1 MLSRKATRFIF
12 SFPAQLLVLL
22 IKKNHMLLL
31 YWSLL
36 FYMVLGDL
44 KSRFGTP
51 YLFLDPEYM
60 GHVGFRSF
68 FIMGFTT
75 GSFIMVFNMSSYI
88 INGFR
93 FPLIA
98 TLSRPF
104 MKYCINNFIL
114 PLLFVVTY
122 LSRLVYFQVY
132 YEYKGIVP
140 ILVNTLGFMLGLTV
154 IILVTLTYFFRTN
167 QDIIGMFGLEASDE
181 NPNNPFAEHLVT
193 EKDGRKF
200 LLRFSIKGK
209 KLWRV
214 DTYLSSFTKVKLV
227 RKTDHYQPEMIEKVF
242 KQNHLNAAVIEIIVF
257 VSFIILGLFKDY
269 PFFQIP
275 AAASIILIFAM
286 FIMISSAFRFWI
298 RTWSTIAFFLLLILV
313 NVISQTGFFYPENK
327 AYGLRYDSKADYS
340 IHSLN
345 ALTSDASMKHDM
357 DENII
362 LLNKWKSKFHDKPK
376 IILVNVSGG
385 GLRASM
391 WAFRVMQ
398 VADSLTGNCF
408 IESTNLITGASGG
421 MIGAAYYRE
430 LYLRYRLGL
439 QPTYREDAYLN
450 NISKDLLN
458 PVIFSITV
466 SDLFFNFQKFRD
478 GPERYSKDR
487 AYVFEKQLNRN
498 VNNVFDKRLKD
509 YESAESSAMIPM
521 MIFTPT
527 IVNDGRRL
535 LISPHDISFLSHDQQ
550 KAGFNFTPAVDGV
563 EFRKLFKNQHADD
576 LRFSSIIRMSATF
589 PYILPAVSLP
599 STPTIQIMDAGM
611 RDNTGLKT
619 TLRYLYVFRKWIE
632 ENTSGVI
639 VVDVRDSHKIRPVEP
654 APQKSILE
662 NLVTPLGNIYGN
674 LLTIQ
679 DYTIDEAYYY
689 AKSWYNG
696 RLDFI
701 TFELPTREQEISL
714 SWHLTTREKNSVYH
728 TVDLDSNKVAFR
740 QLVEV
745 LKGNRFMNP
754 KMNE

>member
-1 MLSRKATRFIF
+1 
-12 SFPAQLLVLL
+12 
-22 IKKNHMLLL
+22 MLLL

-36 FYMVLGDL
+36 FYMVLGNL

-60 GHVGFRSF
+60 GHVGLRSF

-93 FPLIA
+93 FPFIA

-114 PLLFVVTY
+114 PALFVIVY
-122 LSRLVYFQVY
+122 LTRLIYFQIY
-132 YEYKGIVP
+132 YEYKGIGP
-140 ILVNTLGFMLGLTV
+140 ILLNTFGFLLGLSV
-154 IILVTLTYFFRTN
+154 IILITLTYFFRTN
-167 QDIIGMFGLEASDE
+167 QDIIRMFGMEASDE
-181 NPNNPFAEHLVT
+181 NPNNPFAEHVVT

-214 DTYLSSFTKVKLV
+214 DTYLSSFSKVKLV

-257 VSFIILGLFKDY
+257 VAFIILGLFKDY

-275 AAASIILIFAM
+275 AGASVILIFAM

-298 RTWSTIAFFLLLILV
+298 RTWSTIAFFVLLIII
-313 NVISQTGFFYPENK
+313 NGISQTGFFYPENK

-340 IHSLN
+340 LHSLN
-345 ALTSDASMKHDM
+345 ALTSDASMRHDM
-357 DENII
+357 DQNIAI
-362 LLNKWKSKFHDKPK
+362 LEKWKSKFHGKPK
-376 IILVNVSGG
+376 IVLINVSGG

-398 VADSLTGNCF
+398 IADSLTSNRF
-408 IESTNLITGASGG
+408 IESSNLITGASGG

-430 LYLRYRLGL
+430 LYLRHRLGL
-439 QPTYREDAYLN
+439 QPIFRDDGHLYN
-450 NISKDLLN
+450 VGKDLLN

-466 SDLFFNFQKFRD
+466 SDLFFNFQKFKD
-478 GPERYSKDR
+478 GSERHSKDR

-498 VNNVFDKRLKD
+498 VDNVFDKRLRD
-509 YESAESSAMIPM
+509 YSNAESESLIPM

-535 LISPHDISFLSHDQQ
+535 LISPHDISFLSHDEQ
-550 KAGFNFTPAVDGV
+550 KPGFNYTPAVDGV
-563 EFRKLFKNQHADD
+563 EFRKLFRNQHADD
-576 LRFSSIIRMSATF
+576 IKFSSIIRMSATF

-611 RDNTGLKT
+611 RDNTGLKS

-632 ENTSGVI
+632 QNTSGVVI
-639 VVDVRDSHKIRPVEP
+639 VDVRDSHKIRPVEP
-654 APQKSILE
+654 AQRKSILE

-696 RLDFI
+696 NLDFI
-701 TFELPTREQEISL
+701 TFELPTKEQEISL
-714 SWHLTTREKNSVYH
+714 SWHLTTREKNSIYH
-728 TVDLDSNKVAFR
+728 TVDLDSNKVAFK
-740 QLVEV
+740 QLVDA
-745 LKGNRFMNP
+745 LKDNRFMNP
-754 KMNE
+754 RLSE

>member
-12 SFPAQLLVLL
+12 SFPVQLLVLL

-93 FPLIA
+93 FPFIA

-104 MKYCINNFIL
+104 MKYCINNFIV
-114 PLLFVVTY
+114 PALFGVVY
-122 LSRLVYFQVY
+122 LTRLVYFQVY
-132 YEYKGIVP
+132 YEFKGVGP
-140 ILVNTLGFMLGLTV
+140 ILLNTFGFLLGLSV

-181 NPNNPFAEHLVT
+181 NPNNPFAEHVVT

-214 DTYLSSFTKVKLV
+214 DTYLSSFTKVMLV

-269 PFFQIP
+269 AFFQIP
-275 AAASIILIFAM
+275 AGASVILIFAM

-298 RTWSTIAFFLLLILV
+298 RTWSTIAFFLLIIIV
-313 NVISQTGFFYPENK
+313 NLISQTGFFYPENK
-327 AYGLRYDSKADYS
+327 AYGMHYDTKADYS
-340 IHSLN
+340 LHSLN
-345 ALTSDASMKHDM
+345 ALTSDASMKKDM
-357 DENII
+357 DENIAV
-362 LLNKWKSKFHDKPK
+362 LEKWKSKFKDKPR
-376 IILVNVSGG
+376 LVLINVSGG

-408 IESTNLITGASGG
+408 IESSHLISGASGG
-421 MIGAAYYRE
+421 MIGSAYYRE

-439 QPTYREDAYLN
+439 LKQFRDNYHLENTG
-450 NISKDLLN
+450 KDLLN

-466 SDLFFNFQKFRD
+466 SDLFFNFQKFKE
-478 GPERYSKDR
+478 GNESHSKDR
-487 AYVFEKQLNRN
+487 AYVFEKQMNRN
-498 VNNVFDKRLKD
+498 FDNVFDKRLGD
-509 YESAESSAMIPM
+509 YKGAEDQAIIPM

-550 KAGFNFTPAVDGV
+550 KPGFNFTPAVDGV
-563 EFRKLFKNQHADD
+563 EFRKLFKNQHADE
-576 LRFSSIIRMSATF
+576 LKFSSIIRMSATF

-599 STPTIQIMDAGM
+599 SMPTIQIMDAGM

-632 ENTSGVI
+632 ENTSGVVI
-639 VVDVRDSHKIRPVEP
+639 VDIRDSHKIRPVEP
-654 APQKSILE
+654 AQRKSILE

-701 TFELPTREQEISL
+701 TFELPTKEQEISL
-714 SWHLTTREKNSVYH
+714 SWHLTTREKNSIYH
-728 TVDLDSNKVAFR
+728 TVELDSNVVAFAR
-740 QLVEV
+740 
-745 LKGNRFMNP
+745 LKEALKVNRPMNP
-754 KMNE
+754 MLFK